1 MVKLFC
7 SKIEHKAFQFGIL
20 KNYNHLMNYDEYCI
34 SMIYTIILKDHLMA
48 SLQIRK
54 LPENIY
60 FLLKQRAEA
69 EHRSIAQEAI
79 VLLAKGLD
87 TSIALK
93 ERRARLLQKIEE
105 EAELKSGTA
114 AKLNP
119 VELIREDRKR

>member
-1 MVKLFC
+1 
-7 SKIEHKAFQFGIL
+7 
-20 KNYNHLMNYDEYCI
+20 
-34 SMIYTIILKDHLMA
+34 MA
-48 SLQIRK
+48 SLHIRK
-54 LPENIY
+54 LPEKIY
-60 FLLKQRAEA
+60 FQLKQRAEA

-87 TSIALK
+87 TSIAPK

-114 AKLNP
+114 AKLDP